1 VTCTADA
8 AATGRWSGTIPT
20 VWAPDARGR
29 VRATVQGT
37 YANGSPAVGS
47 VGTTWPP

>member
-1 VTCTADA
+1 VTCTAKA
-8 AATGRWSGTIPT
+8 SATGRWSGTIDT
-20 VWAPDARGR
+20 TWTAEAQGR

-47 VGTTWPP
+47 VGTTWSP